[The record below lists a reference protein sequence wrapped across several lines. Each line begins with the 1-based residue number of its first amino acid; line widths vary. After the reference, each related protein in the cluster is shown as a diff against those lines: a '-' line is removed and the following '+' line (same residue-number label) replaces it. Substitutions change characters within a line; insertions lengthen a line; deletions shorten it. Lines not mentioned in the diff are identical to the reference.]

1 MASWRAT
8 PFCAARSPIGWA
20 CCCCGNSVSRVCE
33 AWLRAGYWLHGCAC
47 FDNAKQAEFARKNGF
62 NIDETGCEK
71 ANVNAATITRQSK
84 SNLALAFVSL
94 GPERKRD
101 ITIFYAFCR
110 VVDDIADSA
119 ELSVIEKR
127 VRLAAWR
134 QMLRA
139 AAPDEPL
146 LARDVRQLMHKYSL
160 PPGMLEE
167 IIAGVEMD
175 LSIARYPTFEELRV
189 YCYRVASAVGL
200 VSIEIFG
207 YRNPRCREYAVH
219 LGLALQMTN
228 IIRDVWKDF
237 QAGRIY
243 LPQEDLVRFGYSE
256 AVLAKRE
263 YNEHFI
269 QLMQFE
275 ASRAREF
282 FSRAAAELPPED
294 RRAMAPAEIM
304 RSIYRALL
312 RKIELDNFRV
322 FEKEYRLSKLE
333 KAGMIATQLLKS
345 FLNLPPRTSV

>member
-1 MASWRAT
+1 
-8 PFCAARSPIGWA
+8 
-20 CCCCGNSVSRVCE
+20 
-33 AWLRAGYWLHGCAC
+33 
-47 FDNAKQAEFARKNGF
+47 
-62 NIDETGCEK
+62 
-71 ANVNAATITRQSK
+71 VNAAAITRQSK

-94 GPERKRD
+94 GRERKRD

-110 VVDDIADSA
+110 VVDDIADST

-127 VRLAAWR
+127 VRLANWR
-134 QMLRA
+134 KMLRVGA
-139 AAPDEPL
+139 SDEPS

-160 PPGMLEE
+160 PADMLEE

-175 LSIARYPTFEELRV
+175 LSIARYPTFEQLRV

-207 YRNPRCREYAVH
+207 YRNPRCREYAID

-228 IIRDVWKDF
+228 IIRDVWKDL

-243 LPQEDLVRFGYSE
+243 LPQEDLARFRYSE
-256 AVLAKRE
+256 SDLAKRQ
-263 YNEHFI
+263 YDEHFL
-269 QLMQFE
+269 QLMHFQ

-304 RSIYRALL
+304 ASIYRALL
-312 RKIELDNFRV
+312 RRIELDKFRV
-322 FEKEYRLSKLE
+322 FEKEYRLSRPE
-333 KAGMIATQLLKS
+333 KAGRITVQLFKS
-345 FLNLPPRTSV
+345 FLNWPRQTSV